1 MKNTTLMIRLRSCGA
16 LAVLAGAFGGAAVL
30 VGTAVATP
38 AMPTGDAP
46 ATGAAP
52 VSAASPVAAAS
63 PKKPAAS
70 KKPAAAAASAAP
82 ATSSPATTA
91 APADAASSPPQLS
104 NAEASYL
111 FGINSGDQMR
121 AAGINDKITL
131 DEFIRGVKDGLAG
144 KYLTAADQPRMRAF
158 IAQVQQE
165 AGARNKA
172 EAQAFLAKNAL
183 EKGVK
188 TTPSG
193 LQYRILIPGDSK
205 AASPAPSDEVTV
217 HYRGKL
223 LNGTEF
229 DSSYAHGKPVTF
241 MVGGVIKG
249 WQEALG
255 LMKPG
260 SKWQLFVP
268 PELAYDMHSQQ
279 GIPAGSLLIFDVE
292 LLVVKPLAAPGAVP
306 APGTDR

>member
-1 MKNTTLMIRLRSCGA
+1 MKNTTQLIRRQSCGA
-16 LAVLAGAFGGAAVL
+16 LALMTAAVF
-30 VGTAVATP
+30 GTATALAATAPATP
-38 AMPTGDAP
+38 AAADPAP
-46 ATGAAP
+46 AVT
-52 VSAASPVAAAS
+52 
-63 PKKPAAS
+63 
-70 KKPAAAAASAAP
+70 
-82 ATSSPATTA
+82 ATELTNP
-91 APADAASSPPQLS
+91 
-104 NAEASYL
+104 EASYL
-111 FGINSGDQMR
+111 FGINAGDQMR

-131 DEFIRGVKDGLAG
+131 DDFTRGVKDGLAG
-144 KYLTAADQPRMRAF
+144 KYLTPADQSRMRAF
-158 IAQVQQE
+158 IAQVQQA
-165 AGARNKA
+165 AGAHNKA
-172 EAQAFLAKNAL
+172 AAQEFLAKNAL

-188 TTPSG
+188 TTASG

-229 DSSYAHGKPVTF
+229 DSSYARGKPISF

-249 WQEALG
+249 WQEALV

-292 LLVVKPLAAPGAVP
+292 LLGVKPAAAPGAVP